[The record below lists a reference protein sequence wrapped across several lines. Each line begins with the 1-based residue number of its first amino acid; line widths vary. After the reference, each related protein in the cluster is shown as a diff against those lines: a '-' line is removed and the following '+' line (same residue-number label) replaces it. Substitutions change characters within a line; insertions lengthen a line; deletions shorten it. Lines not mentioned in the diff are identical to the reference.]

1 MISSIQGVV
10 KVKGDINEIM
20 ADISVL
26 VEALIDEGT
35 LDVGDIMDAVTF
47 GLERKGVGV
56 IRSIEELDN
65 FFIKNM
71 DEIIE
76 KESPREGEIKDEIPL
91 TADEIFRAIFKNKG
105 E

>member
-10 KVKGDINEIM
+10 KVKGDISEVM

-35 LDVGDIMDAVTF
+35 LDVSDIMDAVTI

-56 IRSIEELDN
+56 IRGLDELNDFMEEMSETMEEEN
-65 FFIKNM
+65 RK
-71 DEIIE
+71 EIQQE
-76 KESPREGEIKDEIPL
+76 NENPS
-91 TADEIFRAIFKNKG
+91 TVDEIFKDIFKK
-105 E
+105 